1 MTPNRHKL
9 ALLTWV
15 VVFPMITGLLA
26 VLEPLV
32 GSLPIALRALVL
44 TAIMVPAMIY
54 VAMPFATA
62 RLRHWLMASRFFEIA
77 KP

>member
-9 ALLTWV
+9 ALLTWALV
-15 VVFPMITGLLA
+15 YPMITGLLA
-26 VLEPLV
+26 VLEPFV
-32 GSLPIALRALVL
+32 DSLPIALRVLLL
-44 TAIMVPAMIY
+44 TAIMVPAMVY

-62 RLRHWLMASRFFEIA
+62 RLRNWLMASRFFEVA